1 VNSEAV
7 NALAQLIAAIGVI
20 VSLFLS
26 CGADPAKPASPLKIC
41 HRAVKLFRSAS

>member
-1 VNSEAV
+1 MKLETV

-26 CGADPAKPASPLKIC
+26 RRPDSAKHPVTAL
-41 HRAVKLFRSAS
+41 HRG